1 MASVHGQS
9 LVFCFTTL
17 AAQPRPSSESRAI
30 CFRRFFHAFL
40 SSGAP
45 FFRRA
50 FHVTLAR

>member
-9 LVFCFTTL
+9 LVFLFTTF
-17 AAQPRPSSESRAI
+17 AAQRRPPQESRAI
-30 CFRRFFHAFL
+30 CFRRFLYDFL
-40 SSGAP
+40 SSAAP